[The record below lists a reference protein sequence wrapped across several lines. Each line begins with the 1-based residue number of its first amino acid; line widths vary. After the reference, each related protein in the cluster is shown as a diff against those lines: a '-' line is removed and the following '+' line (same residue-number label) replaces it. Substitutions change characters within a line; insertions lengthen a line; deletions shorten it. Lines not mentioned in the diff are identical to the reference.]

1 MSHSCWHQP
10 ARPPWPPFTPLPA
23 APQTTSVQLHIHTC
37 HVVSHRTSHCAES
50 CNLWQWHCSLAAS
63 RPPTSKV
70 GCHMHHPTVHRYRAL
85 DHRVGPITSLGIDTN
100 NRYGCR
106 YPASGLCLIFQ
117 LLPSAAICLQCF
129 DAVGW
134 ASGRA
139 SGLYKLSDGCQCGYL
154 SAARC
159 WLFAYGPAD
168 ATAIQKPPSG
178 AIARHLCI
186 ALLARDLVCNVVLR
200 L

>member
-1 MSHSCWHQP
+1 VSHSCWHQP
-10 ARPPWPPFTPLPA
+10 ASPLWPPFTPLPA

-85 DHRVGPITSLGIDTN
+85 DHRVGPITSLRIDTN

-106 YPASGLCLIFQ
+106 YPASGLVLNFPAASFCSHLPSVLWRCRLGVRKSIWPVEIEWWVSVWLSVGSEVLIVCIWSSWCHCHPKTSSVISCLI
-117 LLPSAAICLQCF
+117 
-129 DAVGW
+129 
-134 ASGRA
+134 
-139 SGLYKLSDGCQCGYL
+139 
-154 SAARC
+154 
-159 WLFAYGPAD
+159 
-168 ATAIQKPPSG
+168 
-178 AIARHLCI
+178 
-186 ALLARDLVCNVVLR
+186 
-200 L
+200 